1 MAGENEQWG
10 IGCRAGV
17 RVRVGIGCLLVYR
30 LSGRERPAVEPD
42 PHRDLTGSGASH
54 LGIVACDR

>member
-1 MAGENEQWG
+1 M
-10 IGCRAGV
+10 
-17 RVRVGIGCLLVYR
+17 RVRVGIGCLMVYR